1 MANELPSLAEL
12 QGTYGAWNPQAY
24 TQAKEN
30 QSLAGM
36 FQQEGLSQQRL
47 KTQTD
52 QQSYN
57 QNELMN
63 PLRVQ
68 QLQGTNTQ
76 TDIGNQSSALDL
88 DRKAAL
94 HVQNLDLDQK
104 KQLLAMGDADIAAI
118 DQHAEQLARSQDPAE
133 RAQGEEIRAFS
144 KAAADAKRA
153 HAYQLALEQERTRSH
168 LKGIGMQTASN
179 EKINTDN
186 NNAGRY
192 AKKDHVNNGISGI
205 QAAVQAGKMT
215 AEKAA
220 VAFHG
225 AAMFEP
231 DPDLKQR
238 YEALAQQYEQF
249 DMNRPRAGQA
259 GKLDVGAMTGQ
270 PTTSVP
276 SALAA
281 PQSAPKS
288 AQAGHTLSDLRTA
301 YPGKS
306 EAELKAAYKR
316 KFGVDPR

>member
-1 MANELPSLAEL
+1 
-12 QGTYGAWNPQAY
+12 
-24 TQAKEN
+24 
-30 QSLAGM
+30 
-36 FQQEGLSQQRL
+36 
-47 KTQTD
+47 
-52 QQSYN
+52 
-57 QNELMN
+57 
-63 PLRVQ
+63 
-68 QLQGTNTQ
+68 
-76 TDIGNQSSALDL
+76 
-88 DRKAAL
+88 
-94 HVQNLDLDQK
+94 
-104 KQLLAMGDADIAAI
+104 
-118 DQHAEQLARSQDPAE
+118 
-133 RAQGEEIRAFS
+133 
-144 KAAADAKRA
+144 
-153 HAYQLALEQERTRSH
+153 
-168 LKGIGMQTASN
+168 MQTRSN

-276 SALAA
+276 SALGA
-281 PQSAPKS
+281 PQPAPKP

-301 YPGKS
+301 YPDKS